1 MSLKDIGGL
10 MKQAQALQE
19 KMAAMQEE
27 AANLTVTGESGAG
40 LCRVEMN
47 GRHEVRGVQ
56 LDPALLSEDK
66 AVIEDLIAAACNDAV
81 RKASAAQ
88 QEKLAQMAKNL
99 GLPGGLPLNPL
110 GKMMF

>member
-1 MSLKDIGGL
+1 MNLKDIGGL

-19 KMAAMQEE
+19 KMAAIQEE
-27 AANLTVTGESGAG
+27 AANTTVTGEAGAG
-40 LCRVEMN
+40 LCRIEMN
-47 GRHEVRGVQ
+47 GRHEVRSVH
-56 LDPALLSEDK
+56 LDPSLMQEDK

-88 QEKLAQMAKNL
+88 QEKMAQMARNI
-99 GLPGGLPLNPL
+99 GLPGGLPL

>member
-1 MSLKDIGGL
+1 MNLKDIGGL

-27 AANLTVTGESGAG
+27 AANLTITGESGAG
-40 LCRVEMN
+40 LCRIEMN
-47 GRHEVRGVQ
+47 GKHEVRRVQ
-56 LDPALLSEDK
+56 IDAALLREEKS
-66 AVIEDLIAAACNDAV
+66 VIEDLIAAACNDAV

-88 QEKLAQMAKNL
+88 QDRIAAMAKNL
-99 GLPGGLPLNPL
+99 GLPGGLPL

>member
-1 MSLKDIGGL
+1 MNLKDIGGL

-19 KMAAMQEE
+19 KMSGLQEE

-47 GRHEVRGVQ
+47 GRHEVRRVR
-56 LDPALLSEDK
+56 LEPALLKEDQ

-81 RKASAAQ
+81 RKATAAQ
-88 QEKLAQMAKNL
+88 QERLAQMAKNL
-99 GLPGGLPLNPL
+99 GLPGGLPL
-110 GKMMF
+110 GKMRF

>member
-27 AANLTVTGESGAG
+27 AASVTVTGESGAG

-47 GRHEVRGVQ
+47 GRHEVRRVT
-56 LDPALLSEDK
+56 LDDALLREDK
-66 AVIEDLIAAACNDAV
+66 AVIEDLVAAACNDAV
-81 RKASAAQ
+81 RKASVAQ
-88 QEKLAQMAKNL
+88 QEKLAQLARSL
-99 GLPGGLPLNPL
+99 GLPGALPL